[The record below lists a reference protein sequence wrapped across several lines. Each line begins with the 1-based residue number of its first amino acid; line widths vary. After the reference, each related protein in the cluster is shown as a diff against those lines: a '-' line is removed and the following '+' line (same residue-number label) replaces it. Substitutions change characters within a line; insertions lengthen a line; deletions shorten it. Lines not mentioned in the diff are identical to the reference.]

1 MIFIWKELTHL
12 PILERSLCEQRIH
25 DSFLVSSP
33 AIKAEENRNTYEEEH
48 SYYDNLYDML
58 KSEKDKRKKESEAEE
73 NRNSLEEKHSY
84 YYDNLYDIENLREEE
99 NCEEQGNCRQNY
111 DHLLCYGTEWVT
123 GVGDWEIVSA
133 LVEIILYACSPK
145 FLPER
150 RGQHSTL

>member
-33 AIKAEENRNTYEEEH
+33 ATEAGAEAEENRNTNEEEY

-58 KSEKDKRKKESEAEE
+58 KSEKDKRKKDSEAEE
-73 NRNSLEEKHSY
+73 NRDSLEEKHSY
-84 YYDNLYDIENLREEE
+84 YYGNQYDMENLKEKE
-99 NCEEQGNCRQNY
+99 NCEEQGKCRQNY

-123 GVGDWEIVSA
+123 GVGDWESLSLTLKPVIN
-133 LVEIILYACSPK
+133 LYCMQPQIPS
-145 FLPER
+145 
-150 RGQHSTL
+150 